1 MTVQSAQTDQAMMDD
16 ETAAAD
22 VLALAA
28 APTFAVMALLT
39 AVLGGGQTD
48 MICSA
53 AHMSGFGGMIP
64 MYLLMCAFHLAPWLG
79 LIVRWRG
86 RRRGGLMWLAPQGG
100 T

>member
-1 MTVQSAQTDQAMMDD
+1 MMTVQSAQTDQAMMDD
-16 ETAAAD
+16 ET
-22 VLALAA
+22 
-28 APTFAVMALLT
+28 AVMALLT